1 MKQTQK
7 QMIMQ
12 VIEKHQESEAKL
24 MKSINKVDADI
35 EFLQKL
41 EWTMCDNMKSKSIM
55 NLNELREIHREEMSS
70 HRAIIKELAPI
81 IDKRVQCFRDRPC
94 TLIGLDIIFD

>member
-12 VIEKHQESEAKL
+12 VIVKHQESEAKL
-24 MKSINKVDADI
+24 MKSINEVDADI
-35 EFLQKL
+35 KL
-41 EWTMCDNMKSKSIM
+41 ARQPSNFSEKQISKSIM
-55 NLNELREIHREEMSS
+55 NLNTLREIHREEMCS

-81 IDKRVQCFRDRPC
+81 VDKKVQCFRDQPC
-94 TLIGLDIIFD
+94 TLVGLDVIF

>member
-1 MKQTQK
+1 MKQTQT

-12 VIEKHQESEAKL
+12 IIEKHQESEAKL
-24 MKSINKVDADI
+24 MKSINEVDADI
-35 EFLQKL
+35 ELARRPSNFSEKQI
-41 EWTMCDNMKSKSIM
+41 SKSIM
-55 NLNELREIHREEMSS
+55 NLNELREIHREEMCS